1 MIIIYIILNKLSIE
15 EDLLCEG
22 NLLIFLNL
30 LSDVFGLF
38 LITFFLFIS
47 IIGSDIGNSVLK
59 LSSFSFLLFN
69 GIILL
74 LLGLNDG
81 GEQYLIYININTL

>member
-74 LLGLNDG
+74 L
-81 GEQYLIYININTL
+81 